1 MMFRPGVK
9 DVTTILLI
17 NPWAGEVF
25 PTPAIGY
32 LQAAVKAARPEV
44 KVTAADMKV
53 ALGLL
58 EKNTY
63 DLVGVT
69 YHSFSVKYARQ
80 IRAAVKGRL
89 VCGGHHP
96 SALPQQMLDIG
107 YDQVVVGEGENA
119 LIAIIDGDTR
129 PIISG
134 YINPFCLI
142 DELPFPDYTGL
153 SWSGAMGMPI
163 ISSRGCTSICTFCA
177 STAFWGHKWKMRSAE
192 DVLAEIR
199 EMGLKKF
206 MFEDDNFTINKKR
219 ALAICEGIKGKGYSW
234 QCNSR
239 AETLVD
245 EELCRA
251 LKDAGCETVWCGI
264 ESFSQ
269 KSLNRSG
276 KRTTVEKMLAG
287 IEMADKVGLEIMA
300 QFIVGLPDDTEADIK
315 LTVETIKKSKIKRK
329 GVQKIWIV
337 PNTLAHD
344 RAKAKGFDDEVF
356 LKTGAPYYTY
366 EQDMATLDRWYKMID
381 KA

>member
-1 MMFRPGVK
+1 MKV
-9 DVTTILLI
+9 LLI
-17 NPWAGEVF
+17 NPWAGGVF

-44 KVTAADMKV
+44 SVTAADMKV

-58 EKNTY
+58 EKNSY

-80 IRAAVKGRL
+80 IRDRVKGRL
-89 VCGGHHP
+89 ICGGHHP

-119 LIAIIDGDTR
+119 LIGIIDGDTR
-129 PIISG
+129 PIIKG
-134 YINPFCLI
+134 YINPFAII
-142 DELPFPDYTGL
+142 DELPFPDYSGL

-163 ISSRGCTSICTFCA
+163 ISSRGCPFNCLFCG
-177 STAFWGHKWKMRSAE
+177 SVSFWGRKWKMRQAE
-192 DVLAEIR
+192 DVIDEIAY
-199 EMGLKKF
+199 MGLKKF
-206 MFEDDNFTINKKR
+206 MFEDDNFTVDKKR
-219 ALAICEGIKGKGYSW
+219 ALKICEWLKGKGYTW

-264 ESFSQ
+264 ESLSQ
-269 KSLNRSG
+269 KSLNRCG
-276 KRTTVEKMLAG
+276 KNTTVEKMLAG

-300 QFIVGLPDDTEADIK
+300 QFIVGLPDDTEADIQ
-315 LTVETIKKSKIKRK
+315 LTVEGIKKSKIKRK

-337 PNTLAHD
+337 PNTLAYD

-356 LKTGAPYYTY
+356 LKTGSPYYTY
-366 EQDMATLDRWYKMID
+366 EQDMATLDRWYKLINE
-381 KA
+381 A

>member
-1 MMFRPGVK
+1 M
-9 DVTTILLI
+9 
-17 NPWAGEVF
+17 
-25 PTPAIGY
+25 
-32 LQAAVKAARPEV
+32 
-44 KVTAADMKV
+44 
-53 ALGLL
+53 
-58 EKNTY
+58 
-63 DLVGVT
+63 
-69 YHSFSVKYARQ
+69 RQ
-80 IRAAVKGRL
+80 
-89 VCGGHHP
+89 
-96 SALPQQMLDIG
+96 
-107 YDQVVVGEGENA
+107 
-119 LIAIIDGDTR
+119 
-129 PIISG
+129 
-134 YINPFCLI
+134 
-142 DELPFPDYTGL
+142 
-153 SWSGAMGMPI
+153 
-163 ISSRGCTSICTFCA
+163 
-177 STAFWGHKWKMRSAE
+177 AE
-192 DVLAEIR
+192 DVLDEIAW
-199 EMGLKKF
+199 MGLKTF
-206 MFEDDNFTINKKR
+206 MFEDDNFTVDKKR
-219 ALAICEGIKGKGYSW
+219 ALKICDGIKGKGYSW

-356 LKTGAPYYTY
+356 LKTGSPYYTY

-381 KA
+381 QA

>member
-1 MMFRPGVK
+1 MYRPGVK

-53 ALGLL
+53 ALQLL
-58 EKNTY
+58 EKNSY

-134 YINPFCLI
+134 YVNPFALI

-163 ISSRGCTSICTFCA
+163 ISSRGCPFSCSFCG
-177 STAFWGHKWKMRSAE
+177 SVAFWGRKWKMRQAE
-192 DVLAEIR
+192 DVLDEIAW
-199 EMGLKKF
+199 MGLKTF
-206 MFEDDNFTINKKR
+206 MFEDDNFTVDKKR
-219 ALAICEGIKGKGYSW
+219 ALKICDGIKGKGYSW

-356 LKTGAPYYTY
+356 LKTGSPYYTY

-381 KA
+381 QA